1 MPQPPWPARTLCHEP
16 SHHKSRAHVS
26 VGTSPRVICYEPA
39 KMIAQVGMAVNKV
52 AAMPITLCEIA
63 MGDMAWVMRVAQTA
77 SGAVTPHSDAHRPTT
92 TSTHKP
98 HPGFPQGKGV
108 QHNILKH
115 NGNELP
121 PLGEG
126 WGGAPNKQLFL
137 YRQRRTFFTAKGR
150 FLYRRGGC
158 RHARRDGGD
167 GGDGKEENS
176 FSDCRHRHPRQ
187 GEADSHSH
195 GFLYLLHPLIDAINS
210 G

>member
-1 MPQPPWPARTLCHEP
+1 MRPVHHRSHPNLPQGEGKKPKQR
-16 SHHKSRAHVS
+16 
-26 VGTSPRVICYEPA
+26 
-39 KMIAQVGMAVNKV
+39 
-52 AAMPITLCEIA
+52 
-63 MGDMAWVMRVAQTA
+63 
-77 SGAVTPHSDAHRPTT
+77 PHSSLFQEKERN
-92 TSTHKP
+92 
-98 HPGFPQGKGV
+98 
-108 QHNILKH
+108 HNLLKH
-115 NGNELP
+115 NGNGFP

-126 WGGAPNKQLFL
+126 WGGAYKLLFF

-150 FLYRRGGC
+150 FLYCRGGC
-158 RHARRDGGD
+158 RHAVHDGGD

>member
-1 MPQPPWPARTLCHEP
+1 
-16 SHHKSRAHVS
+16 
-26 VGTSPRVICYEPA
+26 
-39 KMIAQVGMAVNKV
+39 MIAQVGMAVNRV
-52 AAMPITLCEIA
+52 AAKPITLREIT

-77 SGAVTPHSDAHRPTT
+77 RDAVTPHSDALRPTT

-98 HPGFPQGKGV
+98 HPGLPQGKGV
-108 QHNILKH
+108 PHSLLKH

-126 WGGAPNKQLFL
+126 WGGAPNKQLFF
-137 YRQRRTFFTAKGR
+137 YHQRRTFFTAKGR

-158 RHARRDGGD
+158 CHARHDGGD